1 MSLRSAQ
8 SSLRSNK
15 SGGSTRESLLEII
28 RVQQKQNQKLV
39 DQGTKMIDMA
49 AELSGNLSRSGSR
62 RGSEISQQSERGSV
76 RSTSSH
82 KSQFDKSEAGLR
94 TKSYVESVL
103 GRTLDEDVDI
113 VVPQVDGNETIESQ
127 AQQTSNPH
135 TPFIGIKG
143 QSNEFTFSAPDSSR
157 RRDRESSLL
166 SDDDAWNS
174 KPEDKRDTP
183 SSTKSQGEGSTFSG
197 TEDQAIGGIS
207 SQLGDFNIGE
217 KLNQTSITPE
227 NPPNQ
232 DFDKLGDATTTRSD
246 LENQE
251 SEIDYSRIK
260 IPLSTSNQRTESHS
274 WERGAHFGADLY
286 KETPHRSAWDLR
298 TGFTDPRFQ
307 HRLPRTVFEEKAEDF
322 SDEDPEI
329 LEQIRTGTRPKTKIG
344 LRDTDEY
351 QKSKNAV
358 TQYKSM
364 ITKLCN
370 RLNGSYKTISTAQI
384 AKELEDIECS
394 LDVFQGLCGELL
406 TFDMSTTQMEKIET
420 SFPTY
425 KNKLLDT
432 KVLLTTE
439 LQVRD
444 DKKRSKE
451 KLDKQSREDDLRQA
465 EERRQDE

>member
-174 KPEDKRDTP
+174 KPEDKKDTP
-183 SSTKSQGEGSTFSG
+183 SSTKSQGEGSTVSG

-207 SQLGDFNIGE
+207 SQLGDFNMGE
-217 KLNQTSITPE
+217 KLKQTSIAPE

-232 DFDKLGDATTTRSD
+232 DFDKLGDATTTR
-246 LENQE
+246 
-251 SEIDYSRIK
+251 
-260 IPLSTSNQRTESHS
+260 
-274 WERGAHFGADLY
+274 
-286 KETPHRSAWDLR
+286 
-298 TGFTDPRFQ
+298 
-307 HRLPRTVFEEKAEDF
+307 
-322 SDEDPEI
+322 
-329 LEQIRTGTRPKTKIG
+329 
-344 LRDTDEY
+344 
-351 QKSKNAV
+351 
-358 TQYKSM
+358 
-364 ITKLCN
+364 
-370 RLNGSYKTISTAQI
+370 
-384 AKELEDIECS
+384 
-394 LDVFQGLCGELL
+394 
-406 TFDMSTTQMEKIET
+406 
-420 SFPTY
+420 
-425 KNKLLDT
+425 
-432 KVLLTTE
+432 
-439 LQVRD
+439 
-444 DKKRSKE
+444 
-451 KLDKQSREDDLRQA
+451 
-465 EERRQDE
+465 